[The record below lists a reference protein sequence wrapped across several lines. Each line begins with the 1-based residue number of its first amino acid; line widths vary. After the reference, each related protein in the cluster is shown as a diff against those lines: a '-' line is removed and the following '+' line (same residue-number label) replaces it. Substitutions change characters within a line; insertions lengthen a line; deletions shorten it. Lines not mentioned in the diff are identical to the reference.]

1 MSKGK
6 KTDSD
11 SKKSIKVGHYFLFDL
26 DDRVIHARISKEQ
39 KEFEI
44 KGQRFPSVKIGAL
57 EFGAMISDRRVYS
70 PGDSIR
76 FLIACPGGDGKNAHL
91 EITYG
96 SKRAVMS
103 DDFSLDD
110 YGVYLYELKG
120 IEETG
125 EYTATVT
132 ASSDQR
138 AGKEGE
144 VEKKSFKCDFTVAQ
158 HTLSPL
164 LVQIEKQV
172 IGGDVLD
179 AELEATVLNQP
190 YTGPMT
196 IGLYCDYC
204 RQVVNQISAESKN
217 GSFNLKIAL
226 SGHTGPFR
234 LEFSTPDGNTA
245 SVSLQSTRIEER
257 QEVQVGNLGE
267 IVNVALIPIPDG
279 NSIRGVNWA
288 RRGVATAPVVIKSV
302 ESEKIELQVTR
313 NLDAL
318 YVYTVN
324 PVTSE
329 TNEKYRGPV
338 RDGEKISFRNSAP
351 YHIVTVGCIVNAKEN
366 KLFEGRTIVFYPEKL
381 EVELTTPEKVEPSE
395 EVAINLETN
404 MKTRCL
410 LMVFDERL
418 DTENIIGK
426 LGKDIYSQ
434 LTALGR
440 IEELQEQF
448 EARREAFEHAADESP
463 RVGTGRMMA
472 MPSAPPPMMKMAAKM
487 MAPSPQMAYGTATGA
502 TTSAL
507 DAGALATV
515 VATGMPVQGISAP
528 RRAWFPKLIAC
539 KLIEVDRS
547 HEERVK
553 LGDTITQWKV
563 QVYAFAGL
571 DYISKSTSIEAD
583 KSVAV
588 DIDAPAMIDD
598 EDEYQGKAIY
608 HIAQGKGTLII
619 KLPDGSHYEGEV
631 EGNGIKEFSL
641 PGPGTIEVEL
651 TSPIGSDS
659 MIKKVEPQV
668 SEKVTVSALTL
679 LDQGEELTIEAGK
692 KVFVYG
698 SVKAL
703 LSDSIRSLIQYPF
716 GCAEQTSAKLCG
728 LASAWKYGETTHEVA
743 QMIDAGLSRMTKFL
757 QPDGLYSLWENSK
770 EGSADVTKKVLKNL
784 TLLIGLTK
792 FKDKTSLLIE
802 KPVQQLLNK
811 NVKDNS
817 LLALSEDFRAPIVS
831 NEDAANLAIYS
842 KADKS
847 ERQEALRLIESNAI
861 EGSGGTEVHW
871 EPSQGTWGGSLETTA
886 MALRAVCTSQEQKH
900 QALFKKGFKFLVKR
914 LVGGRLYSTAD
925 TRALIELFSSMKD
938 SETQPKFTYRAYAKE
953 DPTSHVTKSEKDY
966 RVSVT
971 KGDTVIPLDDV
982 TEMDLT
988 VGGRKL
994 AAQSRIFVRTDGTET
1009 MDYKKVKSNFN
1020 FEVKLEK
1027 ATLRLGERI
1036 KLTLTPKENS
1046 ICPISKIFLPANT
1059 AFLEGGVN
1067 IQTISKPVTEGSITL
1082 DIVATSRGSC
1092 KLYALL
1098 YDMYDS
1104 EMIGVGPAI
1113 EVRVQ

>member
-1 MSKGK
+1 MSNGK
-6 KTDSD
+6 RNDGA
-11 SKKSIKVGHYFLFDL
+11 SKKGIKVGHYFLFDL
-26 DDRVIHARISKEQ
+26 DDGVIHARLSKDE
-39 KEFEI
+39 KEVEI
-44 KGQRFPSVKIGAL
+44 KGQRFPPVKISAL

-76 FLIACPGGDGKNAHL
+76 FLTACPSGEGKNAHL

-96 SKRAVMS
+96 GKRAVMS

-120 IEETG
+120 LEETG
-125 EYTATVT
+125 EYTAVITT
-132 ASSDQR
+132 SSQR
-138 AGKEGE
+138 KAGKEDE
-144 VEKKSFKCDFTVAQ
+144 VEKKSFKCDFTIAQ

-164 LVQIEKQV
+164 LIQIKKQV

-196 IGLYCDYC
+196 IGLYCEYC
-204 RQVVNQISAESKN
+204 KQVVNQMSAEAKN
-217 GSFNLKIAL
+217 GSFNVKITL

-245 SVSLQSTRIEER
+245 SVSLQSTKVEER

-279 NSIRGVNWA
+279 NGIRGVNWA
-288 RRGVATAPVVIKSV
+288 RRGVATAPVVVRSV

-318 YVYTVN
+318 YVYTIN
-324 PVTSE
+324 PVTKESY
-329 TNEKYRGPV
+329 EKYKGPV
-338 RDGEKISFRNSAP
+338 KDGEKISFRNSSP
-351 YHIVTVGCIVNAKEN
+351 YHIVMVGCIVNTKEN
-366 KLFEGRTIVFYPEKL
+366 KLFEGRAIVFYPEKL
-381 EVELTTPEKVEPSE
+381 EVEVTAPKKVEPSE
-395 EVAINLETN
+395 EVTLILETN

-426 LGKDIYSQ
+426 LGKDIYNQ

-448 EARREAFEHAADESP
+448 EARREVFEHAAHEAP
-463 RVGTGRMMA
+463 RAGTGRMMA
-472 MPSAPPPMMKMAAKM
+472 MPSAAPPMMKMAAKM
-487 MAPSPQMAYGTATGA
+487 MVPSTQMTYGTGVTS
-502 TTSAL
+502 SAL
-507 DAGALATV
+507 DTGALATV
-515 VATGMPVQGISAP
+515 VSAGIPVQAIAAP
-528 RRAWFPKLIAC
+528 RRAWFPKLIAYR
-539 KLIEVDRS
+539 LIEVDGT

-571 DYISKSTSIEAD
+571 DYISRSTSIEAD
-583 KSVAV
+583 KNVAV
-588 DIDAPAMIDD
+588 DVDAPAMIDD
-598 EDEYQGKAIY
+598 GDEYYGKAIF

-631 EGNGIKEFSL
+631 EGNGIKEFRL

-651 TSPIGSDS
+651 TSPIDSDS
-659 MIKKVEPQV
+659 MIKQVEAQL
-668 SEKVTVSALTL
+668 SERVTVSVLTL
-679 LDQGEELTIEAGK
+679 LDPGEVLTIDSGK
-692 KVFVYG
+692 RVFLYG

-703 LSDSIRSLIQYPF
+703 LSDSIRALIQYPF

-728 LASAWKYGETTHEVA
+728 LASAWKYGENTHEVA
-743 QMIDAGLSRMTKFL
+743 QMIDAGLLRMTKFL
-757 QPDGLYSLWENSK
+757 QQDGLYSLWESSK

-784 TLLIGLTK
+784 TPLIGIEK
-792 FKDKTSLLIE
+792 FKDNASPLIE
-802 KPVQQLLNK
+802 KPVQQLLNR
-811 NVKDNS
+811 NIKDN
-817 LLALSEDFRAPIVS
+817 LLLPLSKDFRAPIVS
-831 NEDAANLAIYS
+831 SEDAANMAIYG
-842 KADKS
+842 KATES
-847 ERQEALRLIESNAI
+847 ERLEALKLIESNAI

-871 EPSQGTWGGSLETTA
+871 ESSQSTWGGSLETTA
-886 MALRAVCTSQEQKH
+886 MALRTVCTSQEQKH

-938 SETQPKFTYRAYAKE
+938 SDTQPKFTYRAYAKE
-953 DPTSHVTKSEKDY
+953 DQTSQVTKTEKDY
-966 RVSVT
+966 RISVT
-971 KGDTVIPLDDV
+971 KGVAVVPLDVD
-982 TEMDLT
+982 TEMDPT
-988 VGGRKL
+988 VERRKL
-994 AAQSRIFVRTDGTET
+994 IAQSRIFVRTDGSEII
-1009 MDYKKVKSNFN
+1009 DYKKIKSNFN
-1020 FEVKLEK
+1020 FEAKLEK
-1027 ATLRLGERI
+1027 TTLKLGERI
-1036 KLTLTPKENS
+1036 KLILTPKENS

-1092 KLYALL
+1092 KLYTVL

>member
-6 KTDSD
+6 KSDSD
-11 SKKSIKVGHYFLFDL
+11 SKKGIKVGHYFLFDL
-26 DDRVIHARISKEQ
+26 DDGVIHARINKEE
-39 KEFEI
+39 KEVEI
-44 KGQRFPSVKIGAL
+44 KGQRFPPVKISAL
-57 EFGAMISDRRVYS
+57 EFGAMISDRRVYN

-76 FLIACPGGDGKNAHL
+76 FLIACPGDEGKNAHL
-91 EITYG
+91 EITLG
-96 SKRAVMS
+96 GKRAVMS

-110 YGVYLYELKG
+110 YGVYLYDLKG

-132 ASSDQR
+132 ASSDQGAR
-138 AGKEGE
+138 KEDE
-144 VEKKSFKCDFTVAQ
+144 AEKKSFKCDFTVAQ

-164 LVQIEKQV
+164 LVLIKKQV

-196 IGLYCDYC
+196 IGLYCEYC
-204 RQVVNQISAESKN
+204 KQVVNQMSAEAKN
-217 GSFNLKIAL
+217 GSFNLKITL
-226 SGHTGPFR
+226 NGHTGPFR

-245 SVSLQSTRIEER
+245 SVSLQSTRVEER
-257 QEVQVGNLGE
+257 QEFQVGNLGE

-279 NSIRGVNWA
+279 KGIRGVNWA
-288 RRGVATAPVVIKSV
+288 RRGVATAPIVAKSV

-313 NLDAL
+313 NLDYL
-318 YVYTVN
+318 YVYTIN
-324 PVTSE
+324 PVTKDSY
-329 TNEKYRGPV
+329 EKYKGPV

-351 YHIVTVGCIVNAKEN
+351 YHIVMVGCIVNAKEN

-381 EVELTTPEKVEPSE
+381 EVEVTAPRKVEPSQ
-395 EVAINLETN
+395 EVTINLETN

-410 LMVFDERL
+410 LMVYDERL

-426 LGKDIYSQ
+426 LGKDIYNQ

-448 EARREAFEHAADESP
+448 EERREVFEHAADEAP
-463 RVGTGRMMA
+463 RTGTGRMMA
-472 MPSAPPPMMKMAAKM
+472 MPSAAPPMMKMAAKM
-487 MAPSPQMAYGTATGA
+487 MAPSTQMTYGTAAGV

-507 DAGALATV
+507 DTSALATIV
-515 VATGMPVQGISAP
+515 TAGMPVQAIAAP
-528 RRAWFPKLIAC
+528 RRAWFPKLIAY
-539 KLIEVDRS
+539 KLIEVEGT

-553 LGDTITQWKV
+553 LGDTITQWRV

-571 DYISKSTSIEAD
+571 DYISRSTSIDAD
-583 KSVAV
+583 KSVVV
-588 DIDAPAMIDD
+588 DVDVPSMIDD
-598 EDEYQGKAIY
+598 GDEYYGKAIY
-608 HIAQGKGTLII
+608 HIAQGKGTLTI

-631 EGNGIKEFSL
+631 EGNGIKEFRL

-651 TSPIGSDS
+651 TSPIASDS
-659 MIKKVEPQV
+659 MIKQVEAQM
-668 SEKVTVSALTL
+668 SERVTVSAIIL
-679 LDQGEELTIEAGK
+679 LDPGEELAIDSSK

-703 LSDSIRSLIQYPF
+703 LSDSIRALIQYPF

-728 LASAWKYGETTHEVA
+728 LASAWKYGETTHEIA

-757 QPDGLYSLWENSK
+757 QQDGLYSLWENSK

-784 TLLIGLTK
+784 TPLTATK
-792 FKDKTSLLIE
+792 FKEKTSSLIE
-802 KPVQQLLNK
+802 KPMQQLLSK
-811 NVKDNS
+811 NIKDNS
-817 LLALSEDFRAPIVS
+817 LLPLSEGFRAPIVS
-831 NEDAANLAIYS
+831 NEDAANIAIYG
-842 KADKS
+842 KADKA
-847 ERQEALRLIESNAI
+847 ERQEALNLIESNAI

-871 EPSQGTWGGSLETTA
+871 ESSPGTWGGSLETTA
-886 MALRAVCTSQEQKH
+886 MALRAVYTSQEQKH
-900 QALFKKGFKFLVKR
+900 QALFKKGFKFLVKK

-938 SETQPKFTYRAYAKE
+938 YDTLPKFTYRTYAKD
-953 DPTSHVTKSEKDY
+953 DPTSQVTKTEKDY
-966 RVSVT
+966 SARVT
-971 KGDTVIPLDDV
+971 KGVRVIPLDDE
-982 TEMDLT
+982 TDMDLT
-988 VGGRKL
+988 AEGRKL
-994 AAQSRIFVRTDGTET
+994 IAQSRIFARLDGTEII
-1009 MDYKKVKSNFN
+1009 DYRNIKSNFN
-1020 FEVKLEK
+1020 FEAKLEK
-1027 ATLRLGERI
+1027 TTLKLGERI
-1036 KLTLTPKENS
+1036 KLILTPKENS

-1067 IQTISKPVTEGSITL
+1067 IQTVSKQVTEGSITL

-1092 KLYALL
+1092 RLYAVL

-1113 EVRVQ
+1113 EVSVQ